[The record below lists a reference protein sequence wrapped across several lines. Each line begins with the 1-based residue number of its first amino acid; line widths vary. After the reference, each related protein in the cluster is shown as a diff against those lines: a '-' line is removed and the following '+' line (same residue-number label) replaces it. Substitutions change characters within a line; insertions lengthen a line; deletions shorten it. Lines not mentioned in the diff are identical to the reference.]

1 MGNWIAWHIARS
13 WSGISTPKY
22 IYQTKQKQATVQQK
36 VEAPQTKEIS
46 IYYVENTAWQ
56 TKPKKQKQTSKKKN
70 NIKKLP

>member
-1 MGNWIAWHIARS
+1 MVNWIAWHIARS

-36 VEAPQTKEIS
+36 VETPQTKEIS

>member
-36 VEAPQTKEIS
+36 VETPQTKEIS

>member
-1 MGNWIAWHIARS
+1 MVNWIAWHIARS

>member
-36 VEAPQTKEIS
+36 VETPQTKEIS

-56 TKPKKQKQTSKKKN
+56 TKQKNKNKQAKKKN
-70 NIKKLP
+70 NIKKQP